1 MISEDYPQEFDWKY
15 FKSLDNLKDIVKY
28 ATSKLGRPK
37 KGSSR
42 LTYLIDE
49 DKVLKVAFNRV
60 GLEQNR
66 IETEWFIQ
74 DHYGDVVTKLYE
86 YDEEYRVWLEMEN
99 VKPFRNIKQMEKFFD
114 GYDFYDFRN
123 YMEDYIEDIEEPAF
137 EKLKE
142 DEFVYKVYN
151 LVHDYDMLLNDV
163 TSLHSWG
170 YSKRTNGPVLFDFG
184 MTKRTYHTYYHYR
197 NRKPQNF
204 KTTKKKLSYY
214 E

>member
-1 MISEDYPQEFDWKY
+1 MISEDYPQEFDWEY

-49 DKVLKVAFNRV
+49 DKVLKIAYNRV

-66 IETEWFIQ
+66 IESNESIQ
-74 DHYGDVVTKLYE
+74 RLYDDVVTKLYE
-86 YDEEYRVWLEMEN
+86 YDEEHLAWLEMEK
-99 VKPFRNIKQMEKFFD
+99 VEPFGNMEEMEKFFD
-114 GYDFYDFRN
+114 GYDFDDFRN
-123 YMEDYIEDIEEPAF
+123 YMYEHFKNIDKDVF

-142 DEFVYKVYN
+142 DEFVYKIYY
-151 LVHDYDMLLNDV
+151 LVQDYQMLLGDV
-163 TSLHSWG
+163 TSVSSWG

-184 MTKRTYHTYYHYR
+184 ITKRAFDTYYHD
-197 NRKPQNF
+197 RKSQDF
-204 KTTKKKLSYY
+204 KTTKKKLSDY

>member
-1 MISEDYPQEFDWKY
+1 MISEDYPQEFDWEY

-49 DKVLKVAFNRV
+49 DKVLKIAYNRV

-66 IETEWFIQ
+66 IESNESIQ
-74 DHYGDVVTKLYE
+74 RLYDDVVTKLYE
-86 YDEEYRVWLEMEN
+86 YDEEHLVWLEMEN

-114 GYDFYDFRN
+114 GYDFYDFKN
-123 YMEDYIEDIEEPAF
+123 YIKDFIEDIDESAF
-137 EKLKE
+137 EKLNE
-142 DEFVYKVYN
+142 DEFIYQVYN
-151 LVHDYDMLLNDV
+151 LVKDYQMMLDDV
-163 TSLHSWG
+163 TNIGSWG
-170 YSKRTNGPVLFDFG
+170 YSNRTNGPVLFDFG
-184 MTKRTYHTYYHYR
+184 ITERTFNTYYHD
-197 NRKPQNF
+197 RKSEYF
-204 KTTKKKLSYY
+204 KTTKKKLSDY

>member
-1 MISEDYPQEFDWKY
+1 MISEDYPQEFDWEH

-49 DKVLKVAFNRV
+49 DKVLKIAYNRV

-66 IETEWFIQ
+66 IESNESIQ
-74 DHYGDVVTKLYE
+74 RLYDDVVTKLYE
-86 YDEEYRVWLEMEN
+86 YDEEHLVWLEMEN

-114 GYDFYDFRN
+114 GYDFYDFKN
-123 YMEDYIEDIEEPAF
+123 YMKDFIEDIDESVF
-137 EKLKE
+137 EKLNE
-142 DEFVYKVYN
+142 DEFIYQVYN
-151 LVHDYDMLLNDV
+151 LVKDYQMVLDDV
-163 TSLHSWG
+163 TRIDSWG
-170 YSKRTNGPVLFDFG
+170 YSKRTNGPVLIDFG
-184 MTKRTYHTYYHYR
+184 LTQRTYDTYYF
-197 NRKPQNF
+197 NRKSKDF
-204 KTTKKKLSYY
+204 KTTNKKLSDY